1 MIAAVP
7 PLGEAAPVLSR
18 TRIWIQGSRPRTLSL
33 SLTPVAVGAAIAWA
47 EAARPRWF
55 PVVVAAL
62 AAGLIQVATNLHND
76 AADFRRGG
84 DTSARVGPKRVA
96 AGGLVSAA
104 DVSRAALLCFVGA
117 AAMGA
122 YLAWVGGWPI
132 VVLGLAAIAS
142 GWAYS
147 GGPAPISYTPLG
159 ELFVLVFFGLA
170 AVGGTYWLAASAVS
184 LAALVAGG
192 ALGGFAA
199 AVLLVNNHRDRDE
212 DGHVGRRTLAIALG
226 VEATKRLYAALM
238 LAPFILLAPLS
249 RLLPSSHVAAALISA
264 PFAILMIARLFREPP
279 GPGLNAILAETA
291 QVQIGFAALLC
302 LGILV

>member
-1 MIAAVP
+1 
-7 PLGEAAPVLSR
+7 
-18 TRIWIQGSRPRTLSL
+18 LSL

-47 EAARPRWF
+47 EAARPRWL
-55 PVVVAAL
+55 PVVVAA
-62 AAGLIQVATNLHND
+62 AAACLIQAATNLYND

-84 DTSARVGPKRVA
+84 DTSARVGPKRVTA
-96 AGGLVSAA
+96 AGLVSAA
-104 DVSRAALLCFVGA
+104 EVSRAALLCFLGA

-132 VVLGLAAIAS
+132 LVLGLAAIAS

-147 GGPAPISYTPLG
+147 GGPAPISYSALG

-212 DGHVGRRTLAIALG
+212 DARVGRRTLAIALG
-226 VEATKRLYAALM
+226 VEATKWLYAALM
-238 LAPFILLAPLS
+238 LAPFVLLAPLS
-249 RLLPSSHVAAALISA
+249 RLLPGSHVAAALICA
-264 PFAILMIARLFREPP
+264 PFALLVVARLFREPS
-279 GPGLNAILAETA
+279 GAGLNTTLAQTA
-291 QVQIGFAALLC
+291 QVQIGFALLLC
-302 LGILV
+302 LGIVM